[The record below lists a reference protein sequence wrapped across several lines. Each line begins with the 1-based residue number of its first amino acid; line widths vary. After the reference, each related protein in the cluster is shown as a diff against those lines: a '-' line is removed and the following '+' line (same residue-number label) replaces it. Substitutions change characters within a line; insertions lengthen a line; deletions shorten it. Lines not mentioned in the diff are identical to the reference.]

1 MEAKYSIDSYID
13 FPLLM
18 CEIVDDTNLDFN
30 HKQKGSNK
38 SIKNVKWC
46 FVKNKIVKLDIDCVL
61 KDKIS
66 KLPIDIQK
74 KLCIY
79 TWRGF
84 WRDYVPLT
92 AKVPLWYTRKLYVE
106 NRLFEARSK
115 NIHFMHLEFNTLPE
129 NKKWIMGC
137 QCKFCLNFE
146 CENELECHS
155 VYTEGYDNSLTF
167 ENIMPSGISS
177 NWNSKWYFITND
189 IDSEQPMAGYD
200 PLYGTEFENFTKW
213 AIRENIKIKFSDS
226 I

>member
-30 HKQKGSNK
+30 HQQMGSNK

-46 FVKNKIVKLDIDCVL
+46 LVKNKIVKLDIDCVL

-92 AKVPLWYTRKLYVE
+92 AKVPLWYTRKLYIE
-106 NRLFEARSK
+106 NRLFEARNK
-115 NIHFMHLEFNTLPE
+115 NVHFMHLEFNTLPE

-137 QCKFCLNFE
+137 QCKFCLDFE

-155 VYTEGYDNSLTF
+155 VYTEEYDNSVTF

-177 NWNSKWYFITND
+177 DWNRKWYFITND

-213 AIRENIKIKFSDS
+213 AIRENIKIKFSDD